1 MKRERGLISDCTY
14 NSKGKGERDEETG
27 GSGGWGGEAHTAH
40 AVGG

>member
-14 NSKGKGERDEETG
+14 NSDKRERERERREWGK
-27 GSGGWGGEAHTAH
+27 HTQHTHKEH